1 MSLYRKYSGGRSIVK
16 VAPLFFNLQCARVKG
31 RRCMEDDECACV
43 NRHNRTLICNW
54 QKRCERSG
62 FIDDIMRSQPVR
74 VWICLFCAYINL
86 YSFGWARRM
95 GQRVPFAPFPYILLC
110 IYRF

>member
-1 MSLYRKYSGGRSIVK
+1 MSLVENMVEKDLFVK

-62 FIDDIMRSQPVR
+62 FLDDIMRSQPVR
-74 VWICLFCAYINL
+74 V
-86 YSFGWARRM
+86 
-95 GQRVPFAPFPYILLC
+95 
-110 IYRF
+110 